1 MSFLKILVGRNQLLA
16 FLLCFVF
23 CSCLSGCSFSK
34 RTVTE
39 ERNGETTSKTSF
51 SLELPGVKIGG
62 HDDDESDESEDRF

>member
-1 MSFLKILVGRNQLLA
+1 MTSGQRSFRRFLVF
-16 FLLCFVF
+16 FLGYLFMV
-23 CSCLSGCSFSK
+23 SSAGCSFSK

>member
-1 MSFLKILVGRNQLLA
+1 MVSSA
-16 FLLCFVF
+16 
-23 CSCLSGCSFSK
+23 GCSFSK

-62 HDDDESDESEDRF
+62 HDDDENDESDESEDRF